1 MRFGRDGRRVGQPRA
16 PSLRLLPK
24 LPLDGL
30 LRRHQ
35 LVLPRADV
43 RGGRARH
50 PTVAPP
56 DPVPL
61 FCRSQSPVGANLD
74 PRVADGLDWVL
85 GVSRPQARSER
96 VDVGIVRVVV
106 LVPHVDPAR
115 GFGRDGLLER
125 LVLER
130 LVLERLLVVF
140 VLLAFHLA
148 TQPAHPEPLNLLLER
163 HRGTGPR
170 TGPVRA
176 FMRRRF
182 TRPVGVRERLGR
194 ASGPEPQPSRSIRR
208 LFGSARRVR
217 LLRLRDRALG
227 LGEGNLGARVVLR
240 GGLPQPSRGPT
251 RLGLVG

>member
-1 MRFGRDGRRVGQPRA
+1 MIRMRFGRDGRRVGRPRA

-74 PRVADGLDWVL
+74 PRVADGLDGVL

-115 GFGRDGLLER
+115 GIGRDGL
-125 LVLER
+125 LER

-140 VLLAFHLA
+140 VLLVFHLA

-170 TGPVRA
+170 EDPVFTRV
-176 FMRRRF
+176 RRRF

-208 LFGSARRVR
+208 LFGSAQSVR
-217 LLRLRDRALG
+217 LLRLGDRALG

-240 GGLPQPSRGPT
+240 WGLPQPSRGPT
-251 RLGLVG
+251 SLGLVG